1 MSRYCDSDDYDYVW
15 MEGQAAG
22 AMRSAIRGR
31 RGQRL
36 LRDLIAGLDAL
47 PVPELAAGSLE
58 DPETGCVCALGAV
71 RLQRGADAVPLRF
84 DPTDPDIRWHDL
96 AEPFD
101 ISQTLAH
108 AVICQNEAYDRRND
122 EQSRRRRWLT
132 VRGWAVRNL
141 VSPITTEKEASSQ

>member
-1 MSRYCDSDDYDYVW
+1 MSRYCSDDDYDYEPW

-71 RLQRGADAVPLRF
+71 RMQRGAEAVPLRF
-84 DPTDPDIRWHDL
+84 DPNDPDVGWRDL
-96 AEPFD
+96 AQPYD
-101 ISQTLAH
+101 ISETLAH
-108 AVICQNEAYDRRND
+108 AVICQNEYGDERND
-122 EQSRRRRWLT
+122 ESSRRRRWRS
-132 VRGWAVRNL
+132 VRAWAMGHLIKPPQGGEV
-141 VSPITTEKEASSQ
+141 EG

>member
-1 MSRYCDSDDYDYVW
+1 MSRYCDSDDYDYEPW

-22 AMRSAIRGR
+22 AMRRAVRGR
-31 RGQRL
+31 RGQQL

-58 DPETGCVCALGAV
+58 NPETGCVCALGAV

-84 DPTDPDIRWHDL
+84 DPTDPDVDWRDL

-101 ISQTLAH
+101 ISETLAN
-108 AVICQNEAYDRRND
+108 AVVGQNEYYDESND
-122 EQSRRRRWLT
+122 EPSRRRRWRS
-132 VRGWAVRNL
+132 VRDWAVRNL
-141 VSPITTEKEASSQ
+141 TTPPEPEKSND

>member
-1 MSRYCDSDDYDYVW
+1 MSRYCDSDDYDYEPW

-47 PVPELAAGSLE
+47 PVPELAAGALE

-71 RLQRGADAVPLRF
+71 RLQRGAEAVPLRF
-84 DPTDPDIRWHDL
+84 DPDDPDINWRHL

-101 ISQTLAH
+101 ISETLAH
-108 AVICQNEAYDRRND
+108 AVISENEYSSKHND
-122 EQSRRRRWLT
+122 EQSRRRRWQS
-132 VRGWAVRNL
+132 VRAWAVGHL
-141 VSPITTEKEASSQ
+141 IAPTGGAQS

>member
-1 MSRYCDSDDYDYVW
+1 MTRYCSDDDYDYEPW

-71 RLQRGADAVPLRF
+71 RIQRGAEAVPLCF
-84 DPTDPDIRWHDL
+84 DPTDPDVDYRDL
-96 AEPFD
+96 AQPFD
-101 ISQTLAH
+101 ISETLAN
-108 AVICQNEAYDRRND
+108 AVISQNEYGDERND
-122 EQSRRRRWLT
+122 ESSRRRRWRS
-132 VRGWAVRNL
+132 VRDWAVRNL
-141 VSPITTEKEASSQ
+141 TTPLELEKSND

>member
-1 MSRYCDSDDYDYVW
+1 MSRYCDSGDYGYEPW

-31 RGQRL
+31 RGQQL

-47 PVPELAAGSLE
+47 PVRELAAGSLE

-71 RLQRGADAVPLRF
+71 WLQRGADAVTLRF
-84 DPTDPDIRWHDL
+84 DPTDPDVDWRDL

-101 ISQTLAH
+101 ISETLAN
-108 AVICQNEAYDRRND
+108 AVVGQNEYYDESND
-122 EQSRRRRWLT
+122 ELSRRRRWRS
-132 VRGWAVRNL
+132 VRDWAVRNL
-141 VSPITTEKEASSQ
+141 TTPLEPEKSND